1 MTRLLTSCM
10 KATSAAAVITVF
22 GLTISPAYAT
32 RCLYPE
38 RAVAGPIRGTISK
51 AQSAAISAWQAAVSR
66 RHGPRFANWYY
77 SGDRTIQCK
86 WNDRGN
92 KIRCQASAVP
102 CGE

>member
-1 MTRLLTSCM
+1 MRCLRAVSLR
-10 KATSAAAVITVF
+10 ATTAAAIVTVL
-22 GLTISPAYAT
+22 GLAAGPAHAT

-38 RAVAGPIRGTISK
+38 RAVAGQVRATLSK
-51 AQSAAISAWQAAVSR
+51 AHSSAIGAWQAATAQ
-66 RHGPRFANWYY
+66 RHGRRFANWYY
-77 SGDRTIQCK
+77 SGDRTLQCK